1 MYVLPSNS
9 IQEDC
14 KWWFF
19 VIGSRI
25 DQFRDY
31 DPERVLLFDFLKRRS
46 ITYKISRVVKVFL
59 PVPGNYDD
67 LQPLGFIE

>member
-1 MYVLPSNS
+1 M
-9 IQEDC
+9 
-14 KWWFF
+14 
-19 VIGSRI
+19 IGSRI

-67 LQPLGFIE
+67 LQSLGFIE